1 MKLTYNFTP
10 WVQVSFGYSLIYLS
24 SVMRPGNAIDPVVND
39 NIRFVAAPTP
49 SNLNRPAFAW
59 RAEELVVQ
67 GMTFGVRV
75 QY

>member
-1 MKLTYNFTP
+1 MPY
-10 WVQVSFGYSLIYLS
+10 VS
-24 SVMRPGNAIDPVVND
+24 D

-49 SNLNRPAFAW
+49 SNLDRPAFSW

-67 GMTFGVRV
+67 GMTFGFRV